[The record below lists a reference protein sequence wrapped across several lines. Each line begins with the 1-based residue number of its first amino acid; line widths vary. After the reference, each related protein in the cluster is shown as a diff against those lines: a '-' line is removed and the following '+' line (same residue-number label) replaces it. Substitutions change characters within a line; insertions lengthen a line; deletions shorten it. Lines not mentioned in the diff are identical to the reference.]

1 MGETTMVSSQD
12 VDDLANVPQPGH
24 ATAESAADPATIPP
38 IVQVK
43 NFHKSY
49 GRQVAV
55 DGIDLEIHRGEI
67 YGLIGP
73 DGAGKSS
80 LMKAVAGVLT
90 YDSGSVDVFGVRVD
104 SERSAEIIKDRIGLM
119 PQGLGL
125 NLYADL
131 SIEENVDFF
140 GQIRLVPKDVLRQRK
155 QRLLEM
161 TRLDKFRSRPMKN
174 LSGGMKQK
182 LGLVCCLIHHPKL
195 VILDEPTTGVDP
207 VSRRDFWSILAKL
220 LREEQITALVSTAYM
235 DEATRFHH
243 AALMFDGKCL
253 ARGEPDEIAAL
264 VPGRIVQAKAESQAT
279 ALAKLKATF
288 PQSEAVGPWL
298 RVFVDDAD
306 DAEASDAVTT
316 QIADCQPSEVHVAQ
330 PDLEDV
336 FIALLRRRGL
346 TDEGDSVSLAQ
357 SNLPPATTADG
368 LAIEAHDLVRQFGQF
383 RAVDGV
389 SFQVAPGEIFGLL
402 GANGAGKT
410 TVIKMLTGLMPPTSG
425 TGRVAG
431 ADMRRASQSIK
442 ERIGYMSQSFSLY
455 QDLTVVENIRLY
467 AGIYGLSRREA
478 SVRTDWIIDMAGLSG
493 REKHLSGSLPMGV
506 RQRLAIGCA
515 LVHRP
520 QVLFLDEPT
529 SGVDPIG
536 RRRLWDIIFE
546 LSRNEG
552 VAILVTTHYM
562 SEAEHCD
569 HIAMM
574 YAGRVFADASPTQ
587 LKANL
592 RKESGQLLEVST
604 DNPLAALDILESSGF
619 DGVSLFGK
627 RIHFLAPDLTEAES
641 RVRKTLDSKNIQVL
655 SVSEQPITM
664 EDVFVNRVLALEKLD
679 EKNSASPK
687 PDEENADEATS
698 DKAKSNEAKPKEAKS

>member
-1 MGETTMVSSQD
+1 MDEAAMVNASQGLGVTTVESQEFT
-12 VDDLANVPQPGH
+12 N
-24 ATAESAADPATIPP
+24 ATLESADSKPVA
-38 IVQVK
+38 QVSK
-43 NFHKSY
+43 FRKTY
-49 GRQVAV
+49 GRTVAV
-55 DGIDLEIHRGEI
+55 DGIDLEIQRGEI

-90 YDSGSVDVFGVRVD
+90 YDSGTLDVFGVRVD
-104 SERSAEIIKDRIGLM
+104 SEQSSEAIKDRIGLM

-140 GQIRLVPKDVLRQRK
+140 GQIRLIPKGVLQERK
-155 QRLLEM
+155 DRLLGM
-161 TRLDKFRSRPMKN
+161 TRLDKFRDRPMKN

-182 LGLVCCLIHHPKL
+182 LGLVCCLVHHPQL

-207 VSRRDFWSILAKL
+207 VSRRDFWSILAQL

-243 AALMFDGKCL
+243 AALLFDGKVL

-264 VPGRIVQAKAESQAT
+264 VPGRIVQAKAEPQAKAF
-279 ALAKLKATF
+279 ALVKETF

-306 DAEASDAVTT
+306 DEQATTAVTSSMEEFRP
-316 QIADCQPSEVHVAQ
+316 QEIHVAE

-346 TDEGDSVSLAQ
+346 TDDDHSASLVGNADSVSDG
-357 SNLPPATTADG
+357 DG
-368 LAIEAHDLVRQFGQF
+368 LAIEANNLVRAFGSF
-383 RAVDGV
+383 KAVDGV
-389 SFQVAPGEIFGLL
+389 SFEVKPGEIFGLL

-410 TVIKMLTGLMPPTSG
+410 TVIKMLTGLLPPTAG

-431 ADMRRASQSIK
+431 ADMRRAGQAIK
-442 ERIGYMSQSFSLY
+442 ERIGYMSQAFSLY

-467 AGIYGLSRREA
+467 AGIYGLSRRMTRD
-478 SVRTDWIIDMAGLSG
+478 RTDWIIDMAGLAG
-493 REKHLSGSLPMGV
+493 RGSDLSGSLPMGL

-515 LVHRP
+515 LVHSP

-536 RRRLWDIIFE
+536 RRRLWDIIFD
-546 LSRNEG
+546 LSRNSG
-552 VAILVTTHYM
+552 VAVMVTTHYM
-562 SEAEHCD
+562 SESEHCD

-574 YAGRVFADASPTQ
+574 YAGRVFADASPSE
-587 LKANL
+587 LKTSL
-592 RKESGQLLEVST
+592 REESGQLLEVTT
-604 DNPLAALDILESSGF
+604 DKPLAALDVLQSGGF

-627 RIHFLAPDLTEAES
+627 RIHLLAPDPSKAEQQ
-641 RVRKTLDSKNIQVL
+641 VRAALGKKDVGVL
-655 SVSEQPITM
+655 SVSEQPLTM
-664 EDVFVNRVLALEKLD
+664 EDVFVNRVLALEK
-679 EKNSASPK
+679 
-687 PDEENADEATS
+687 ADEG
-698 DKAKSNEAKPKEAKS
+698 KQ

>member
-1 MGETTMVSSQD
+1 MVDAGRSHSADTTSS
-12 VDDLANVPQPGH
+12 
-24 ATAESAADPATIPP
+24 PASEP
-38 IVQVK
+38 IVRVTEFRK
-43 NFHKSY
+43 TY
-49 GRQVAV
+49 GRTIAV
-55 DGIDLEIHRGEI
+55 DGIDLEISRGEI

-80 LMKAVAGVLT
+80 LMKAIAGVLT
-90 YDSGSVDVFGVRVD
+90 YDSGTLEVFGTQVD
-104 SERSAEIIKDRIGLM
+104 SEQSAETIKDRIGLM

-131 SIEENVDFF
+131 TIEENVDFF
-140 GQIRLVPKDVLRQRK
+140 GQIRLVPKEILEQRK
-155 QRLLEM
+155 KRLLEM
-161 TRLDKFRSRPMKN
+161 TRLDKFRDRAMKN

-182 LGLVCCLIHHPKL
+182 LGLVCCLIHHPQL
-195 VILDEPTTGVDP
+195 VVLDEPTTGVDP
-207 VSRRDFWSILAKL
+207 VSRRDFWSILAQL

-243 AALMFDGKCL
+243 AALLFDGKVL

-264 VPGRIVQAKAESQAT
+264 VPGRIVQAKAEPQAES
-279 ALAKLKATF
+279 LGILKQTF

-306 DAEASDAVTT
+306 DEQAKQAVTSR
-316 QIADCQPSEVHVAQ
+316 IEKFSPHEMHVAE

-346 TDEGDSVSLAQ
+346 TDNDDVQTASST
-357 SNLPPATTADG
+357 SNTNARHADG
-368 LAIEAHDLVRQFGQF
+368 LAIEANELVREFGSF
-383 RAVDGV
+383 RAVDRV
-389 SFQVAPGEIFGLL
+389 NFRVEQGEIFGLL

-410 TVIKMLTGLMPPTSG
+410 TVIKMLTGLLPPTAG

-431 ADMRRASQSIK
+431 AEMRRAGQAIK
-442 ERIGYMSQSFSLY
+442 ERIGYMSQAFSLY
-455 QDLTVVENIRLY
+455 QDLSVVENIRLY
-467 AGIYGLSRREA
+467 AGIYGLSRRRARE
-478 SVRTDWIIDMAGLSG
+478 RTEWIIDMAGLSG
-493 REKHLSGSLPMGV
+493 RENSLSGSLPMGV

-536 RRRLWDIIFE
+536 RRRLWDIIFD

-574 YAGRVFADASPTQ
+574 YAGRVFADASPSE
-587 LKANL
+587 LKASL
-592 RKESGQLLEVST
+592 RNESGQLLEVTT
-604 DNPLAALDILESSGF
+604 DNPLAALEVLESEGF
-619 DGVSLFGK
+619 PGVSLFGK
-627 RIHFLAPDLTEAES
+627 RIHFLASDPAVAEQ
-641 RVRKTLDSKNIQVL
+641 RVRDALKQSNIEVL
-655 SVSEQPITM
+655 SVLEQPLTM
-664 EDVFVNRVLALEKLD
+664 EDVFVNRVLALEK
-679 EKNSASPK
+679 
-687 PDEENADEATS
+687 ADARANGETQ
-698 DKAKSNEAKPKEAKS
+698 